1 MITEPPSLS
10 RLFREERFYVL
21 AGLFALVGFSWIYL
35 FLWKMPASGEIFT
48 LPNYLTMFAMWA
60 IMMVAMMVPSAL
72 PMILIY
78 SHSVKKAKRD
88 GGSLAP
94 LSVFV
99 LGYVII
105 WALFSA
111 LAAFLQLVL
120 QNLGMVNK
128 MMVGTN
134 SWMMGGLLI
143 IAGLYQMSPLKD
155 TCLRF
160 CQHPVMFITKHWRTG
175 TGGALRM
182 GVLHGGYCVGCCW
195 ALMILLFVGGVMNLL
210 WVAAIAIYVLLEKMA
225 PLPKRWPRISGAVL
239 IAGGLVT
246 GLQIF

>member
-1 MITEPPSLS
+1 
-10 RLFREERFYVL
+10 
-21 AGLFALVGFSWIYL
+21 
-35 FLWKMPASGEIFT
+35 
-48 LPNYLTMFAMWA
+48 LTMFAMWA

-88 GGSLAP
+88 GGHLAP

-105 WALFSA
+105 WTLFSA
-111 LAAFLQLVL
+111 GAALLQLVL

-128 MMVGTN
+128 MMVSASIWLT
-134 SWMMGGLLI
+134 GGLLVL
-143 IAGLYQMSPLKD
+143 AGLYQMSPLKD

-160 CQHPVMFITKHWRTG
+160 CQHPVMFIAKHWRTG
-175 TGGALRM
+175 TGGAIRM
-182 GVLHGGYCVGCCW
+182 GVIHGGYCVGCCW

-225 PLPKRWPRISGAVL
+225 PLPKRWPQISGAL
-239 IAGGLVT
+239 LIIAGGLVT

>member
-10 RLFREERFYVL
+10 RLFREERLYVL

-60 IMMVAMMVPSAL
+60 VMMVAMMVPSAL

-78 SHSVKKAKRD
+78 SHSVKKAKHD

-99 LGYVII
+99 LGYVIV
-105 WALFSA
+105 WTLFSA
-111 LAAFLQLVL
+111 GAALLQLIL

-134 SWMMGGLLI
+134 PWAIGGLLI

-160 CQHPVMFITKHWRTG
+160 CQHPVMFISKHWRTG
-175 TGGALRM
+175 TGGAIRM
-182 GVLHGGYCVGCCW
+182 GVIHGGYCVGCCW

-210 WVAAIAIYVLLEKMA
+210 WVALIAIFVLLEKIL
-225 PLPKRWPRISGAVL
+225 PLPRGWPQISGVL
-239 IAGGLVT
+239 LIIAGLGFGFLV
-246 GLQIF
+246 I